1 MSKLTLFIHLL
12 ILPTIYI
19 SGQWNAGFSSGI
31 GVTDIMAKTKP
42 RIIDN
47 HYSEGIGFTLNGFIN
62 YTLYKEH
69 LYFRTGIAFCEK
81 GASVPVYDTGGNVL
95 GKRRENVYY
104 IESPLQL
111 QFRFFPIFKL
121 QAGIYNA
128 YRLNMKPD
136 EYGMYDDSYV
146 HYDSRYDIGYTV
158 GVIFEYKRYV
168 LEACYGR
175 SIKSIGRTSR
185 WDSDLQR
192 VVTSDEVSF
201 YNKTLLFTF
210 GYKIFEKE

>member
-1 MSKLTLFIHLL
+1 MNKVTLSFFLGILSLTPIR
-12 ILPTIYI
+12 
-19 SGQWNAGFSSGI
+19 GQWEVGFSSGI
-31 GVTDIMAKTKP
+31 GMTDIWEKTKYGY
-42 RIIDN
+42 ISN
-47 HYSEGIGFTLNGFIN
+47 FYSKGIGYTLNGFMN

-81 GASVPVYDTGGNVL
+81 GASVPAYNEEIERV

-111 QFRFFPIFKL
+111 QFRFFPMFKL
-121 QAGIYNA
+121 QMGIYNA

-136 EYGMYDDSYV
+136 EYGIYDDSHV
-146 HYDSRYDIGYTV
+146 HYDSRYDVGYTA

-168 LEACYGR
+168 LEACYSR
-175 SIKSIGRTSR
+175 SIKSIGRFSR
-185 WDSDLQR
+185 WDYDLQQ
-192 VVTSDEVSF
+192 VVTSDEILY

-210 GYKIFEKE
+210 GYKIFVKE